1 MATSGTGW
9 LRATTGSATEPL
21 QQASSD
27 GHGGLWIPMPG
38 AGGQKSYLLHYSA
51 GHLTSVALPGGPYRT
66 TIGTVALV
74 PGTYGLLAG
83 GTTHA
88 YANPGVNITAVLLQ
102 YGL

>member
-1 MATSGTGW
+1 MARREYWPDERIGAIELESHIAD
-9 LRATTGSATEPL
+9 RIDRNEAA
-21 QQASSD
+21 D
-27 GHGGLWIPMPG
+27 RPG
-38 AGGQKSYLLHYSA
+38 ARRESRRRVPQQKLGSSHR
-51 GHLTSVALPGGPYRT
+51 GPYRT

-102 YGL
+102 YRL